1 MLSFLDIAL
10 LSVALAMDCFTV
22 SIVCGISC
30 RRWMPRLMLQMSVLF
45 GVFQALMP
53 LIGWLG
59 TSLFSQYLEAVDHWI
74 AFGLL
79 SFLGGR
85 MIRESVSSGNNEEH
99 HSIPSALTT
108 QLLLAVA
115 TSIDALAIGISFAC
129 TGYKT
134 VAQLSFPLVVIG
146 IGSFLFSVLGNRLGI
161 RFGIA
166 IRRKLNPELF
176 GGLVLIFIGIKVL
189 LTHILNL

>member
-30 RRWMPRLMLQMSVLF
+30 RRWMPRLMLQMSILF

-146 IGSFLFSVLGNRLGI
+146 VGSFLFSVLGNRLGI

-189 LTHILNL
+189 LTHILNP